1 MPRLLEFAGHH
12 PYLIA
17 AAALIL
23 VLFVADEAL
32 RRLRKFREVLPAQ
45 GVLLINK
52 GAAVVDIRSP
62 KDYSE
67 GHVIGARNIPA
78 AELDTRIA
86 ELDKFKAQPI
96 VIYCDSGN
104 TSQKAAAIL
113 AKHGFASVH
122 SLKGGIRSWQNEQF
136 PLERK

>member
-17 AAALIL
+17 AAVLIL
-23 VLFVADEAL
+23 LLFVADEVL
-32 RRLRKFREVLPAQ
+32 RRLRKFRELVPAQ
-45 GVLLINK
+45 SVLLINK

-78 AELDTRIA
+78 AELDARVS
-86 ELDKFKAQPI
+86 ELDRYKQQPI
-96 VIYCDSGN
+96 IVYCDSGN
-104 TSQKAAAIL
+104 SSQKAAATL

-122 SLKGGIRSWQNEQF
+122 SLKGGIRSWRNEQF
-136 PLERK
+136 PLERG